1 MVTGRSRVGSN
12 MAAETNGS
20 VQKKK
25 GTKRKS
31 VSIAKGSSGE
41 QLQEQQ
47 QEQWGVET
55 GWEEVEAAG
64 VGGKATVDDA
74 KRNEQ
79 DGQEHQKL
87 GKHAKKRVK
96 EEKEK
101 AIRAAE
107 RRRLDESATPSSV
120 AEYEQLV
127 LASPNSSFVWIKYMA
142 FLISLGDLDN
152 ARRIA
157 ERAINAINFRE
168 DAEKFN
174 VWVAWLNA
182 ENVYGTEESTLQLL
196 NRALQHTDECKLY
209 LAAID
214 IFDRTEKV
222 SLVEQCLKA
231 ACRKYGDSVDVWLRA
246 VKFRLTQGDGNA
258 AQRTLDRAFQSLP
271 KSHHIKMAS
280 QTGILEFKM
289 GNAERGRSIFE
300 GILANYPRR
309 LDLWSV
315 YIDQEIARGGDQQQ
329 VRALF
334 ERATNLSLPPK
345 KMKFLFKRYLDYEKK
360 YGDAA
365 GVEHVKKSAMEFVDR
380 SIPDN

>member
-1 MVTGRSRVGSN
+1 
-12 MAAETNGS
+12 MAAEQDGS
-20 VQKKK
+20 LRRRK
-25 GTKRKS
+25 GTKRKAESDTKIRKDS
-31 VSIAKGSSGE
+31 VDVEVEGQRLK
-41 QLQEQQ
+41 
-47 QEQWGVET
+47 GVET

-64 VGGKATVDDA
+64 VDGHAESNDI
-74 KRNEQ
+74 KRHEQ
-79 DGQEHQKL
+79 DGKEHHKL
-87 GKHAKKRVK
+87 GKNAKKRIK
-96 EEKEK
+96 DDKEK

-120 AEYEQLV
+120 TEYEQLV

-142 FLISLGDLDN
+142 FLISLGELDN
-152 ARRIA
+152 ARKIA

-196 NRALQHTDECKLY
+196 NRALQHTDECKMY
-209 LAAID
+209 LAAVD

-222 SLVEQCLKA
+222 PLVEQCLKA
-231 ACRKYGDSVDVWLRA
+231 ACRKFGDSVDVWLRA
-246 VKFRLTQGDGNA
+246 VRFRLSQGDGSA

-280 QTGILEFKM
+280 QTGIMEFKM

-345 KMKFLFKRYLDYEKK
+345 KMKFLFKRYLDYEKQ
-360 YGDAA
+360 YGDDA
-365 GVEHVKKSAMEFVDR
+365 GVAHVKKSAMEFVDR

>member
-1 MVTGRSRVGSN
+1 

-25 GTKRKS
+25 GTKRKA
-31 VSIAKGSSGE
+31 VPIAKGSSGE

-74 KRNEQ
+74 KRSEQ

-157 ERAINAINFRE
+157 ERAINAINFRD

-360 YGDAA
+360 IGDAA